1 MKTIDDTRLITP
13 SAFCSGKLPIP
24 ASKSYSQRALACAL
38 LSDKKTVLRGIG
50 RSKDEQV
57 MLNLLQLS
65 AAVVTEANGTLT
77 IAPGKKRIF
86 LEKSIDFGESGL
98 AVRMCTPLLANS
110 TQELQLT
117 GSGSLTQRPMHV
129 LGEVLPRL
137 QVAYSDTRGKLPLTI
152 KGPLQPND
160 VTIDGSLSSQFI
172 TGILYGIAGSVQA
185 GETTI
190 TLQNP
195 KSIPYVDLSIEV
207 LQSFGAEATREG
219 NQITIKTPVE
229 WKETQLR
236 VEGDWSSASFLLV
249 LAAISGS
256 VTITNLNP
264 KSRQADR
271 KITEALE
278 AFGANITWSNSE
290 LTVSQS
296 AANAFSFD
304 ATHCPDLF
312 PPLAVLGCFANGT
325 SRITGLHRLEN
336 KESNRALTLQ
346 SELGKLG
353 ASIHF
358 ENDTMLIE
366 PIREI
371 TPTIVDSCNDHRIA
385 MACALVLL
393 KGNSPG
399 KITHASAVN
408 KSFPDFFS
416 CLEILTSS
424 PDDRSH

>member
-1 MKTIDDTRLITP
+1 MKTIDDVITITP
-13 SAFCSGKLPIP
+13 STCCSGKLPIP
-24 ASKSYSQRALACAL
+24 ASKSHSQRALACAL
-38 LSDKKTVLRGIG
+38 LSDKKTVIHGIG
-50 RSKDEQV
+50 QAKDEQV
-57 MLNLLQLS
+57 LLQLLRQS
-65 AAVVTEANGTLT
+65 AAIVKEDAGILT
-77 IAPGKKRIF
+77 IAAGKKLTFRENTIH
-86 LEKSIDFGESGL
+86 FGESGL

-110 TQELQLT
+110 PQELQLT

-129 LGEVLPRL
+129 LGEVLPQL
-137 QVAYSDTRGKLPLTI
+137 QVAYWDSRGKLPLTI
-152 KGPLQPND
+152 KGPLQPTD

-172 TGILYGIAGSVQA
+172 TGILFGIAGSQHVRA
-185 GETTI
+185 TTI
-190 TLQNP
+190 TLQDP
-195 KSIPYVDLSIEV
+195 KSIPYIDLSIEV
-207 LQSFGAEATREG
+207 LQAFGAEAKRDG
-219 NQITIKTPVE
+219 NQLTIKTPVR
-229 WKETQLR
+229 WKETHLQ

-249 LAAISGS
+249 FAAISGS
-256 VTITNLNP
+256 ITITNLNP

-278 AFGANITWSNSE
+278 AFGANIRWANSE
-290 LTVSQS
+290 LTVSKS

-312 PPLAVLGCFANGT
+312 PPLAVLGCFASGT

-353 ASIHF
+353 ASIRF
-358 ENDTMLIE
+358 DNDTMVIE
-366 PIREI
+366 PLRTI

-393 KGNSPG
+393 KAGSPG
-399 KITHASAVN
+399 KITRASAIN
-408 KSFPDFFS
+408 KSFPEFFS
-416 CLEILTSS
+416 YLEKLTSS